1 MDISFYTLANALG
14 ITCAAAAFL
23 FFLRRTARGQEEND
37 DADVTAAQ
45 SQARTRQENA
55 QDESANAA
63 NTPGS
68 TADAARPPH
77 AAPDAEHNGP
87 TGSRP

>member
-37 DADVTAAQ
+37 DADRTAERP
-45 SQARTRQENA
+45 QARARQESA
-55 QDESANAA
+55 HDESANAD
-63 NTPGS
+63 NTPGNA
-68 TADAARPPH
+68 ADGARPSH
-77 AAPDAEHNGP
+77 AAPDAEHDGP
-87 TGSRP
+87 SGPRP